1 MNRDR
6 IEGLAKQLSGKALE
20 LWSRFR
26 GDDAGVNAARRTQNA
41 GRIQLRHGNSKAEID
56 RQLSDFRRRNRD
68 WDISR
73 RSIRP

>member
-6 IEGLAKQLSGKALE
+6 IEGLAKQLSGTALE
-20 LWSRFR
+20 LWSRLR
-26 GDDAGVNAARRTQNA
+26 GDDAGVIAARRTRHA
-41 GRIQLRHGNSKAEID
+41 GCIQMRHGNSQAEID
-56 RQLSDFRRRNRD
+56 RQLSDFLRRNRD